1 MWDSGLASIN
11 LTGDSLS
18 RGKTSAV
25 DIAAAAAELTE
36 NREIYT
42 HTCIQRLVGGNPV
55 KISQKNVIIIGKTG
69 MLRPRSMLPP
79 GECNGMIPVALPIYF
94 QSVITIV
101 VIVFL

>member
-69 MLRPRSMLPP
+69 ILRT
-79 GECNGMIPVALPIYF
+79 CYH
-94 QSVITIV
+94 TC
-101 VIVFL
+101 